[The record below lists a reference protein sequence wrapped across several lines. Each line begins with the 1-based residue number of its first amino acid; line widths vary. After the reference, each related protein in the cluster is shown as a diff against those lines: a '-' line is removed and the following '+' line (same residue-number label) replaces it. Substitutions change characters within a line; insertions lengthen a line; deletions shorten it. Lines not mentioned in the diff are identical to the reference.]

1 MAHYFPYDEELR
13 LLAHSRSFL
22 ANQKARN
29 AIGGPEN
36 FINNIILTSLHL
48 VSISWNPSA
57 FVFSVSSSTFNC
69 KVLLPFLITD
79 SEIVMS
85 STYFQRT
92 ELDTDR
98 SLIIMR

>member
-1 MAHYFPYDEELR
+1 MAHYFPYDLKLR

-29 AIGGPEN
+29 SIGGAEN

-48 VSISWNPSA
+48 LSFSWNPSA

-79 SEIVMS
+79 SESVMS

-92 ELDTDR
+92 DLDTDR